1 MSDISISVD
10 PPNGLQPIEGS
21 TQAPPTQDVTPH
33 EPQKAK
39 LSPGGPQS
47 SVS

>member
-10 PPNGLQPIEGS
+10 PPTGLQPTEGP
-21 TQAPPTQDVTPH
+21 TQAPPTQDGTPQ
-33 EPQKAK
+33 ETQKAK